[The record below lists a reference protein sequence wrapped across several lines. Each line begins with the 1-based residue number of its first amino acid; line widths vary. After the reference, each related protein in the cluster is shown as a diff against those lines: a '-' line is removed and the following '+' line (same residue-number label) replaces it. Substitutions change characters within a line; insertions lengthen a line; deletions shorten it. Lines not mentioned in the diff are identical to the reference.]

1 MKVLVIGSGGREH
14 ALAWKL
20 AESKKVSHVF
30 VAPGNGGTA
39 KEAKCS
45 NVPFI
50 DNQDAWK
57 KLADFA
63 KKEMIDFTVV
73 GPEAPLAA
81 GMVNYFRSA
90 GVNIIGADKK
100 SAELESSKVFSK
112 AFMQKYGVRTAASEN
127 FSDYDEAASYA
138 RKYFSSGKKQ
148 LVIKADG
155 LAAGKGVVIAAG
167 YHEAEK
173 ALVSFMK
180 DASLGEAGKTVVLEE
195 FLEGREVSVLAAV
208 DIKDNKGS
216 IVHFISARDHKR
228 RFDGGQGPN
237 TGGMGAIAP
246 VLDFSEKAQADFIS
260 SVLQPTLNGIRHEG
274 MDYRGFIFFG
284 LMVYEDRC
292 SLLEYNVRLGDPETQ
307 AVLPLMDFD
316 FADLCLAILE
326 SRLQSF
332 HFAWKDGA
340 VCAPVAVAGGYPGN
354 YRKNDVIQ
362 IDDNVIQHSGV
373 KIFAAGAVLNNDGEL
388 VTSGGRVLTLSGFGT
403 DADDAW
409 NKAYQAMDSVQFEG
423 MGYRKDIGKEEIS
436 I

>member
-1 MKVLVIGSGGREH
+1 MKEWI
-14 ALAWKL
+14 
-20 AESKKVSHVF
+20 
-30 VAPGNGGTA
+30 
-39 KEAKCS
+39 
-45 NVPFI
+45 
-50 DNQDAWK
+50 
-57 KLADFA
+57 
-63 KKEMIDFTVV
+63 
-73 GPEAPLAA
+73 
-81 GMVNYFRSA
+81 
-90 GVNIIGADKK
+90 
-100 SAELESSKVFSK
+100 
-112 AFMQKYGVRTAASEN
+112 
-127 FSDYDEAASYA
+127 
-138 RKYFSSGKKQ
+138 
-148 LVIKADG
+148 
-155 LAAGKGVVIAAG
+155 
-167 YHEAEK
+167 
-173 ALVSFMK
+173 
-180 DASLGEAGKTVVLEE
+180 
-195 FLEGREVSVLAAV
+195 
-208 DIKDNKGS
+208 
-216 IVHFISARDHKR
+216 
-228 RFDGGQGPN
+228 
-237 TGGMGAIAP
+237 
-246 VLDFSEKAQADFIS
+246 
-260 SVLQPTLNGIRHEG
+260 
-274 MDYRGFIFFG
+274 RGFIFFG

-423 MGYRKDIGKEEIS
+423 MGYRKDIGKEQIS